1 MRSYLLVKCFLFFFV
16 LCTSNHFYAATFADG
31 VAVAAETS
39 DLSTNS
45 MESSIAKG
53 VNALRSRDYVLALK
67 VFKPLSA
74 LGYAGAQYHLGW
86 MYEFGEGVPKDYK
99 EAVRLYS
106 LAANQSD
113 SDARYKLGVMYANG
127 KGVAQDYKEAMRFY
141 GLAVAQGNAD
151 GRAALGSM
159 YELGHGVPQDYV
171 IAHMWY
177 NIGSISD
184 VTLNAL
190 ISRDELAKKMTA
202 SQLEKAQDLARECVM
217 KNYKGC

>member
-1 MRSYLLVKCFLFFFV
+1 MRGDLLVKRCLFFFV
-16 LCTSNHFYAATFADG
+16 ICILNHFNAGSFADG
-31 VAVAAETS
+31 VAVAAES
-39 DLSTNS
+39 PDLSTNS
-45 MESSIAKG
+45 IESSIAKG
-53 VNALRSRDYVLALK
+53 ANALRSRDYALALK

-74 LGYAGAQYHLGW
+74 LGYAGAQYNLGW
-86 MYEFGEGVPKDYK
+86 MYEFGEGVPQDYK

-113 SDARYKLGVMYANG
+113 SDARYKLGFMYANG
-127 KGVAQDYKEAMRFY
+127 KGVAQDYKEAVRFY
-141 GLAVAQGNAD
+141 GLAVAQGNTN

-159 YELGHGVPQDYV
+159 YELGRGVPQDYV

-177 NIGSISD
+177 NLGSISD